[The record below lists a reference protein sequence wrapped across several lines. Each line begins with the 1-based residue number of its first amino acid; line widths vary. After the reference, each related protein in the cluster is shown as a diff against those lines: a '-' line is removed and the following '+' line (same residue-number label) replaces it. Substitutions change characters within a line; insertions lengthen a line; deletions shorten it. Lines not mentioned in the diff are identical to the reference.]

1 MEMTIYQ
8 RVKCV
13 LENKSISVNALSK
26 KINVAQATLNP
37 QLKGDRT
44 LAANIVEKILT
55 AFPDVSAH
63 HDDSV
68 LKAKYEELEKRYD
81 QLLSILGGG
90 IRKQM

>member
-37 QLKGDRT
+37 QLKGID
-44 LAANIVEKILT
+44 L
-55 AFPDVSAH
+55 
-63 HDDSV
+63 
-68 LKAKYEELEKRYD
+68 
-81 QLLSILGGG
+81 
-90 IRKQM
+90 